1 MTKVF
6 WQCRYSKDTLTL
18 VLSAAAGRQRCFRW
32 LWAPSLTHTHQQQ
45 GLCALCSTA
54 VNTSYQQPHTR
65 ETQHRA
71 SNHVAT
77 AQLSCLTAVWVLGS
91 SAVTLKSLILNLSD
105 WVCGFFLVWIIFSLQ
120 GCNCL
125 QNIHCGTME
134 ATRRL
139 GNVTSCSHGVWMNLM
154 HLSLV
159 SLPSSRSQTSQ
170 GVQPKRFKT
179 LPELVSLYLQPSQGL
194 VTTLLYPVER
204 EETAVSDDRDYS
216 GNFRANANT
225 HAQMGCPRHRM
236 LTVTFCVLLTGR
248 WRGWEAAPPPSLF
261 LHLHS
266 PWTRHTHRQV
276 QSPQRETSDCVLFIT
291 VGSLITNY
299 LQPPIASLGSHGS
312 HTGEVCRFI
321 VNYVTD
327 VLKIT

>member
-1 MTKVF
+1 MLSLALSSLSYTHTPTAGSL
-6 WQCRYSKDTLTL
+6 CL
-18 VLSAAAGRQRCFRW
+18 VLNSCEYRLPAT
-32 LWAPSLTHTHQQQ
+32 SHTRNTTQ
-45 GLCALCSTA
+45 GFESCGHSTA
-54 VNTSYQQPHTR
+54 V
-65 ETQHRA
+65 
-71 SNHVAT
+71 
-77 AQLSCLTAVWVLGS
+77 LSHCCMSFGVFSCDAE
-91 SAVTLKSLILNLSD
+91 KSHFNLSD

-216 GNFRANANT
+216 GNFRANTNT

-299 LQPPIASLGSHGS
+299 LQPPTASLGSHGS

-327 VLKIT
+327 VLEIT

>member
-54 VNTSYQQPHTR
+54 VNTGYQQPHTR
-65 ETQHRA
+65 NTTQGFE
-71 SNHVAT
+71 
-77 AQLSCLTAVWVLGS
+77 SCGQSTAVLSHCCMSFGVFS
-91 SAVTLKSLILNLSD
+91 CDAEKSHFNLSN

-225 HAQMGCPRHRM
+225 CPDGVSSSSHVNRD
-236 LTVTFCVLLTGR
+236 LLC
-248 WRGWEAAPPPSLF
+248 
-261 LHLHS
+261 
-266 PWTRHTHRQV
+266 
-276 QSPQRETSDCVLFIT
+276 TSDW
-291 VGSLITNY
+291 
-299 LQPPIASLGSHGS
+299 
-312 HTGEVCRFI
+312 
-321 VNYVTD
+321 
-327 VLKIT
+327 